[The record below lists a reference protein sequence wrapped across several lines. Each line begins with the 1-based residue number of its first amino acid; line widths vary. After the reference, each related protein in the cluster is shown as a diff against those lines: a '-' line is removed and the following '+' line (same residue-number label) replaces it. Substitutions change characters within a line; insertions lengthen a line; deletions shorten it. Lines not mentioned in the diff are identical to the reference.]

1 MKNESVT
8 IVKDIEENMV
18 SGVPYKWWVKTAK
31 EEEDCEH
38 DDFVHNSFN
47 TALWKQ
53 VVSISH

>member
-38 DDFVHNSFN
+38 DDFVHNSFK
-47 TALWKQ
+47 TAL
-53 VVSISH
+53 